1 MKINAYY
8 SSDIK
13 QHKFR
18 LQYHKYQIHLTF
30 VETMEIN
37 GGIFNERQVRVPNYE
52 IKAIELYLIM
62 YI

>member
-1 MKINAYY
+1 MKINDYY
-8 SSDIK
+8 NLDIK

-37 GGIFNERQVRVPNYE
+37 GGIFRFRR
-52 IKAIELYLIM
+52 ITRGTSGCLIM
-62 YI
+62 R

>member
-1 MKINAYY
+1 MLITIRILKKINSMKINAYY

-37 GGIFNERQVRVPNYE
+37 GGIFSEGT
-52 IKAIELYLIM
+52 
-62 YI
+62 

>member
-37 GGIFNERQVRVPNYE
+37 GGIFRFQSDLEQ
-52 IKAIELYLIM
+52 
-62 YI
+62 